1 MHPSE
6 NFESRLSAYA
16 LAAGAAGV
24 SLLAGS
30 PPANAEVVF
39 TPAHITFNSGVVYI
53 DLNHDG
59 VNDFALII
67 YNNFDPGDR
76 RLAASG
82 LRRGG
87 ILCYTRSYPPVAA
100 PLGYRIGPFGYFAG
114 RGGPAVN
121 VADTFESYVGGPFAN
136 VGLRFFGL
144 RFKIN
149 GEVHFGW
156 AGVVAKAR
164 GHRGSAPRIEVTLLG
179 YAYETEADKPIIAG
193 DTGSST
199 KAEISDPISDPGTL
213 GMLALG
219 WSAQNAKRP
228 DQP

>member
-6 NFESRLSAYA
+6 NFESRLAAYA
-16 LAAGAAGV
+16 IAAGAAGV
-24 SLLAGS
+24 TLLAAS

-39 TPAHITFNSGVVYI
+39 TSAQITFDSGVVYI

-59 VNDFALII
+59 VNDFALSI
-67 YNNFDPGDR
+67 YNFDRGDR

-87 ILCYTRSYPPVAA
+87 ILCYTVSYPPVAA
-100 PLGYRIGPFGYFAG
+100 PLGYRIGPVGYFAG

-121 VADTFESYVGGPFAN
+121 VADTFESYIGGPFAN

-149 GEVHFGW
+149 GKVHFGW

-164 GHRGSAPRIEVTLLG
+164 GHRGAAPRIEVTLLG

-193 DTGSST
+193 DTGSGAHAST
-199 KAEISDPISDPGTL
+199 SDPIDGPGTL
-213 GMLALG
+213 GVLALG
-219 WSAQNAKRP
+219 WRDQSAKRP